1 VSIKPKND
9 AVARTSLSVAF
20 TVGLYGAAFGAAGV
34 TAGFTILQTC
44 LLSILLFSGASQF
57 AVVGIMGAGG
67 SAISAIATA
76 TLLGFRNAL
85 YGLQMAPI
93 LKVTGLKR
101 ILSAQITIDE
111 STAVSTLQENDVDR
125 KRGFYLTGIGVYVF
139 WNLFTYLG
147 ALGASAIGDPAV
159 WGLDAAVPA
168 AFCGL
173 VWPRL
178 KDKKQF
184 LISAL
189 AIVLALSLT
198 PITAAGIPII
208 TTVLLAIIYWVEK
221 MSAIWIAVIGSS
233 ITAFLNKYIGH
244 SVPEKW
250 LDRPRFKRINTL
262 VPIVLL
268 SALVGV
274 QTFATKK
281 EIVIDQRFAG
291 VLVALIALKL
301 KASFPIV
308 VASAAITS
316 AAIYNL
322 F

>member
-208 TTVLLAIIYWVEK
+208 ATVLLA
-221 MSAIWIAVIGSS
+221 VIFG
-233 ITAFLNKYIGH
+233 
-244 SVPEKW
+244 W
-250 LDRPRFKRINTL
+250 
-262 VPIVLL
+262 
-268 SALVGV
+268 
-274 QTFATKK
+274 KK
-281 EIVIDQRFAG
+281 
-291 VLVALIALKL
+291 
-301 KASFPIV
+301 
-308 VASAAITS
+308 
-316 AAIYNL
+316 
-322 F
+322 

>member
-1 VSIKPKND
+1 
-9 AVARTSLSVAF
+9 
-20 TVGLYGAAFGAAGV
+20 VGLYGAAFGAAGV
-34 TAGFTILQTC
+34 TAGFSILQTC
-44 LLSILLFSGASQF
+44 LLSLLLFSGASQF

-85 YGLQMAPI
+85 YGLQLAPI

-111 STAVSTLQENDVDR
+111 STAVSTMQENNDDKV
-125 KRGFYLTGIGVYVF
+125 RGFYLTGIGVYVF

-189 AIVLALSLT
+189 AIFMALSLT
-198 PITAAGIPII
+198 PISAAGVPII
-208 TTVLLAIIYWVEK
+208 ATVLLAIIFGW
-221 MSAIWIAVIGSS
+221 
-233 ITAFLNKYIGH
+233 
-244 SVPEKW
+244 
-250 LDRPRFKRINTL
+250 
-262 VPIVLL
+262 
-268 SALVGV
+268 
-274 QTFATKK
+274 KK
-281 EIVIDQRFAG
+281 
-291 VLVALIALKL
+291 
-301 KASFPIV
+301 
-308 VASAAITS
+308 
-316 AAIYNL
+316 
-322 F
+322 

>member
-1 VSIKPKND
+1 MSIKPKND

-111 STAVSTLQENDVDR
+111 STAVSTLQENDVDI
-125 KRGFYLTGIGVYVF
+125 KRGFYLTGIGVYIF

-208 TTVLLAIIYWVEK
+208 TTVLLA
-221 MSAIWIAVIGSS
+221 VIFG
-233 ITAFLNKYIGH
+233 
-244 SVPEKW
+244 W
-250 LDRPRFKRINTL
+250 
-262 VPIVLL
+262 
-268 SALVGV
+268 
-274 QTFATKK
+274 KK
-281 EIVIDQRFAG
+281 
-291 VLVALIALKL
+291 
-301 KASFPIV
+301 
-308 VASAAITS
+308 
-316 AAIYNL
+316 
-322 F
+322 